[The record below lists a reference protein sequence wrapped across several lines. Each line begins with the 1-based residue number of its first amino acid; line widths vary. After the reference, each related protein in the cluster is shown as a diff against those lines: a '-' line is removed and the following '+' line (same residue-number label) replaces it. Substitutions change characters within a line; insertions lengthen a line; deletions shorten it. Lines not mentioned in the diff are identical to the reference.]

1 MSKEIQLT
9 EHFTYKK
16 LLKFTLP
23 SIVMMVFSMI
33 YGVADGIFISNF
45 VGKTPF
51 VAVTLI
57 MPLLNLFAT
66 VGLMVGAGGSA
77 LVAKTLGEGDN
88 KRANQIFSMLVYLLI
103 GFGILLS
110 SVCIVYIREISTG
123 LGAEGEVTED
133 CIVYAII
140 QLVAMPAFILQNAFQ
155 SFFVTADRP
164 KLGLIVTVTAGA
176 TNIILDCILVIGLR
190 LGLPAAAITTSIGQ
204 IVGGV
209 VPIVYFA
216 RKNTSM
222 LKLVCPWFN
231 CAALLKTLSNGLSEF
246 VTNASMSVVGMMY
259 NFQLLR
265 YIGNDGV
272 AAFGVI
278 MYIAFIFTGVF
289 LGYSMGVMPVVGYN
303 YGAQNHKELRSLLR
317 KSIALIACGGLLIT
331 VAAILTSRPLAS
343 IFVGYDLQLLSMT
356 SRAFQLYSLSFLVG
370 GFNLFGTAFFTGLN
384 NGFVSGGLSFA
395 RTMIFEIGSVLLLP
409 LMFGING
416 IWLSIVCA
424 ETLTL
429 VLTYGLLM
437 KYRTRY
443 KY

>member
-33 YGVADGIFISNF
+33 YGVADGIFVSNF

-66 VGLMVGAGGSA
+66 VGLMVGTGGSA
-77 LVAKTLGEGDN
+77 LVAKILGEGDN
-88 KRANQIFSMLVYLLI
+88 KRANQIFSMLVCLLI

-110 SVCIVYIREISTG
+110 CVCIVYIREISTW

-133 CIVYAII
+133 CIVYAVI

-164 KLGLIVTVTAGA
+164 KLGLIVTVAAGA

-209 VPIVYFA
+209 VPIIYFA

-222 LKLVCPWFN
+222 LRFVRPCFN
-231 CAALLKTLSNGLSEF
+231 WGALLKTLSNGLSEF

-303 YGAQNHKELRSLLR
+303 YGAQNHKELHSLLR
-317 KSIALIACGGLLIT
+317 KSLALIACGGLLIT
-331 VAAILTSRPLAS
+331 VVAILTSRPLAS

-356 SRAFQLYSLSFLVG
+356 SRAFQLYSLSFLVA

-429 VLTYGLLM
+429 TLTYGLLM